1 MMETKTRNLSLN
13 DSLHRLQLS
22 STESRRKILSLFLNE
37 GDALTHGDIKKRVG
51 ETFDRVTIYRTLQT
65 FEEKGII
72 HSIPTADNSI
82 LYALCK
88 ECEEGHHHDDH
99 VHFICTN
106 CEKTICLDDVVSPKI
121 DLPEGYVAES
131 VQVVSKGI
139 FKECSEPRFRAIK
152 RFNGT

>member
-1 MMETKTRNLSLN
+1 METKIINLRLN
-13 DSLHRLQLS
+13 DILHRRQLS
-22 STESRRKILSLFLNE
+22 STESRRKILTLFLNSD
-37 GDALTHGDIKKRVG
+37 DALTHGDIEKEVG
-51 ETFDRVTIYRTLQT
+51 EKYDRVTIYRTLQT

-106 CEKTICLDDVVSPKI
+106 CEKTICLDAVVSPKI
-121 DLPEGYVAES
+121 DLPAGYVS
-131 VQVVSKGI
+131 DNVQVVIHGI
-139 FKECSEPRFRAIK
+139 CKECV
-152 RFNGT
+152 

>member
-1 MMETKTRNLSLN
+1 MEAKSVTIRLN
-13 DSLHRLQLS
+13 DILHRRQLS
-22 STESRRKILSLFLNE
+22 STESRRKILSLFLE
-37 GDALTHGDIKKRVG
+37 TRDALTHGDIEKQVG
-51 ETFDRVTIYRTLQT
+51 DKFDRVTIYRTLQT

-106 CEKTICLDDVVSPKI
+106 CERTICLDDVVFPKI
-121 DLPEGYVAES
+121 ELPQGYVAEN
-131 VQVVSKGI
+131 VQVVINGVC
-139 FKECSEPRFRAIK
+139 KECQ
-152 RFNGT
+152 NHDL